1 MKWKT
6 FTEEEL
12 KSIRANPYVKSAT
25 SKMVRFTVEFKEE
38 FWRQYNEECKS
49 PRRIIESM
57 GLDAEVLGE
66 KRISGILMH
75 IRQRIESGENL
86 RDYRKTP
93 ESELT
98 DIRKL
103 PPSKAM
109 QRMQHKILYME
120 QELEFIKKTI
130 LADREVRQK

>member
-25 SKMVRFTVEFKEE
+25 AKMVRFTVEFKEE

-49 PRRIIESM
+49 PRRIVEGM
-57 GLDAEVLGE
+57 GFDAEVLGE

-75 IRQRIESGENL
+75 IRQRIESGESL

-103 PPSKAM
+103 PQSKAM

-130 LADREVRQK
+130 LADREVRRK